1 MKMEQIIGSS
11 VPEPLPAKAAPLP
24 DNLSPQCIGREFVRC
39 YYTLMHDNP
48 NKLHRFYLDQS
59 TFVHGN
65 QTDETAGCVS
75 GQRAI
80 HEKIISL
87 NFVDC
92 RTKIKHVDSQPT
104 IDNGVVVQVSGE
116 LSNAG
121 KVPRRFMQT
130 FVLGSQTPRKY
141 YVHNDIFRY
150 QDEVFGYEQD
160 EAPEDEE
167 ASLDS
172 TDELPEHHEEEEVE
186 VEEEEV
192 EVVSEQP
199 FYEEASNGVVEED
212 QNHNHEEHEE
222 EVEAEEEPV
231 EECEPEEAVAEQPE
245 AAVEEESVEEEE
257 PEFVPI
263 PEEEPV
269 EEVVE
274 EPVHVAPEVAPEPV
288 PEVPKGPKS
297 WAMIAGAGSAP
308 ATVVRVPP
316 AQTTPPK
323 QPKPAPEPKEA
334 PKIKETPFQPFPK
347 DPEVREVR
355 ESRGGRRGRSDSRG
369 DRGDRGERSERRF
382 EGAGAFKERERYQE
396 REAPNSYQ
404 IFVGNLPSGTGYADL
419 EEHFRSYGNVV
430 HVRVTPNNFGFVVF
444 ESEAP
449 VQEILGEVRNGK
461 KFFLNDQRLNIE
473 EKKTAINPSR
483 GPRKPFSDQRGTS
496 RGGRGRRG
504 GGRPPFID
512 NNSDSK

>member
-186 VEEEEV
+186 VEEEEE
-192 EVVSEQP
+192 EVVPEQP
-199 FYEEASNGVVEED
+199 FYEEATNGVAEEV
-212 QNHNHEEHEE
+212 QNNNHEDHEE
-222 EVEAEEEPV
+222 EVEAVEEPV
-231 EECEPEEAVAEQPE
+231 EECEPEEAVTEQPE
-245 AAVEEESVEEEE
+245 PAVEEEPVEQEE
-257 PEFVPI
+257 PT

-369 DRGDRGERSERRF
+369 DRGERSERRF

-419 EEHFRSYGNVV
+419 EERFRTYGNVV

-444 ESEAP
+444 ENEAP
-449 VQEILGEVRNGK
+449 VQEILGEVRSGE

-483 GPRKPFSDQRGTS
+483 GPRKPFSDQRGNS

-512 NNSDSK
+512 TNSDSK